1 MPNRYSPCSIPIEYP
16 TGYQTS
22 YNGLTT
28 EYTVSGVQG
37 PAGPTGAGGALGYY
51 GSFYDTTTQ
60 TNPTASAIN
69 IIRVNSTA
77 EANGINNDGGTKI
90 IFDYPGTYNI
100 QFSAQF
106 DKTDGG
112 DDDFDIW
119 LRKNGQDVPWS
130 NTQVSI
136 HNNNG
141 KSVPSWNFMLTLA
154 GGDYIELAWSSAD
167 AAMRILALGTQSN
180 PKRPAIPS
188 VILTAQQV
196 MYTQRGATGSQGPQ
210 GIKGATGN
218 QGSTGPAGSN
228 GSQGPQGNQG
238 PQGYGDKIYAEFNSI
253 LILGNVGDT
262 TELNDLFHL
271 KWNINQIVFL
281 NEKDLGWTAYL
292 KVLTYD
298 AESGVAGL
306 QYVESNFYGNTGYNW
321 QINISGYEGPQG
333 PQGLQG
339 FQGVRGATGSQ
350 GPQGLGFNTITNPIN
365 NAVLIN
371 DGTTNAAYATASL
384 NYTNNILNTANLL
397 VSNTASFNGN
407 LNIGSQ
413 SLLIGAIRAYD
424 SILNNN
430 LSRIGKGG
438 DNTDGSTGFF
448 VIDSRANMWNFNNN
462 AGTRGLKI
470 ETNTSLIGST
480 AAAVRFSSVSGG
492 MLFSGDNAVT
502 NHMTLFTNGNFAVG
516 GTQSDQGSKLQVFGV
531 ISSSGNILPMTTGT
545 LTLGSS
551 TLYYNL
557 AYINNYVGNGSI
569 ASFGFG
575 STPELGNLYAC
586 SARTGLSFNAVDYII
601 PGTSNMYNKV
611 SVGGNGSGI
620 IPSGNNAAA
629 TIIKPPYFTLT
640 GTTSYPLVANVLIK
654 NTSGSG
660 NTPTITGAVA
670 ATISNASS
678 LYIQGAPRLAVGGGT
693 ISNAYSLFVAADRT
707 YFGGDIQITQAATG
721 SGSALLGSNCPAVDP
736 STPFSWIKMLAADGS
751 TVYIPAYK

>member
-1 MPNRYSPCSIPIEYP
+1 MRQKYDL
-16 TGYQTS
+16 TGV
-22 YNGLTT
+22 
-28 EYTVSGVQG
+28 TVSSSYQYLIQKRPDGFFYDGLGTPVRIQDTGVVG
-37 PAGPTGAGGALGYY
+37 FY

-69 IIRVNSTA
+69 IIKVNSTA
-77 EANGINNDGGTKI
+77 EANGINNDGGSKI

-141 KSVPSWNFMLTLA
+141 KSVPSWNFILTLA

-167 AAMRILALGTQSN
+167 TNMRILAVGTQSN
-180 PKRPAIPS
+180 PIRPAVPS

-196 MYTQRGATGSQGPQ
+196 MYTQ
-210 GIKGATGN
+210 KGATGN
-218 QGSTGPAGSN
+218 QGPQGFQGPIGNQGSIGPAGSN

-321 QINISGYEGPQG
+321 QINVSGYEGPQG

-371 DGTTNAAYATASL
+371 DGTSNAAYATASL
-384 NYTNNILNTANLL
+384 NYTNNVLNTANLL

-413 SLLIGAIRAYD
+413 SLLIGAIRVYD
-424 SILNNN
+424 SNLNNN

-492 MLFSGDNAVT
+492 ILFSGDNAVT

-516 GTQSDQGSKLQVFGV
+516 GTQSDQGSKLQVFGNIFSNGTIAANSLSLNGFFYTFTTAEYSNFYV
-531 ISSSGNILPMTTGT
+531 VSARGAANNTVVDNAIVGSRTTWFKVCFGGN
-545 LTLGSS
+545 SS
-551 TLYYNL
+551 TTL
-557 AYINNYVGNGSI
+557 ATGVDG
-569 ASFGFG
+569 ASVILK
-575 STPELGNLYAC
+575 T
-586 SARTGLSFNAVDYII
+586 
-601 PGTSNMYNKV
+601 
-611 SVGGNGSGI
+611 
-620 IPSGNNAAA
+620 
-629 TIIKPPYFTLT
+629 PYFTT
-640 GTTSYPLVANVLIK
+640 AASGTHQIIANMVIK
-654 NTSGSG
+654 SSLN
-660 NTPTITGAVA
+660 
-670 ATISNASS
+670 NASS
-678 LYIQGAPRLAVGGGT
+678 ITNGGASINNLISLYIEGAPFMNSGTVSASYSIYVNKDKSYFGDNIGIGVTMSSASLHLKAGGT
-693 ISNAYSLFVAADRT
+693 SVGTAPLKFNPGATLSVPENGTFEYDGTTL
-707 YFGGDIQITQAATG
+707 YFTTGGVRKIVNLT
-721 SGSALLGSNCPAVDP
+721 
-736 STPFSWIKMLAADGS
+736 
-751 TVYIPAYK
+751 